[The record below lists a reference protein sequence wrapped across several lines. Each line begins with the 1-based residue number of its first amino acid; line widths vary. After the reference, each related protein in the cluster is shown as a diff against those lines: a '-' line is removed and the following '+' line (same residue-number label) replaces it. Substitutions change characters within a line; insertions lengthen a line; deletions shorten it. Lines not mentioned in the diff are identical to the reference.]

1 MKSFLINLN
10 DRSNFAINKQ
20 FPSNLRKIRFE
31 TQLSFFLS
39 FETILRILLVR
50 SVIWN
55 LLGYNSGYLSRDVV
69 FERGRKPRSLINQW
83 LNRATIDQ
91 R

>member
-31 TQLSFFLS
+31 TQLFFFLS

-50 SVIWN
+50 SVIWK
-55 LLGYNSGYLSRDVV
+55 LGYNSGYLSRDVV